1 MQRSKLTFLPGLITL
16 LILTG
21 GCQKSEPLTVAD
33 LYGDNMVIQ
42 ADAPIHIWGSGKPG
56 ARVQALFR
64 DQDISGRISGEG
76 LWDLELDPES
86 YSPSDDRPDSLV
98 IRSGKDQQVFRNL
111 LVGEVWVCSG
121 QSNMEMPLISNWASL
136 NNAEEEVRQA
146 DYPGLRLFTVQRGI
160 SFQPVDTLVSEGW
173 MECSPETIPG
183 FSATAYFFGRDIHRS
198 LGVPVGLI
206 HSSWGGT
213 VAEAWTSA
221 NSLRD
226 FPGFAEHVRLMS
238 EKAAS
243 MDSVRANYESELRQQ
258 AEEIAVLDIGIE
270 GTDTVFAQG
279 DMDVSGWTD
288 MDLPRMWEGTELGVF
303 DGSAWFV
310 REVDL
315 DETMAGSE
323 LTLCY
328 GAPDDWDEAWVNGVR
343 VGGSTEWDVPREYP
357 IPSGVVHPGM
367 NKIVIRVMDNG
378 GAGGFMGEATHFAL
392 KSSNGTSIS
401 LAGGWKA
408 HKGFDFRDVKII
420 PVSPFNPN
428 QPTVLYNAMIHPLLP
443 FHIRGAIWYQGES
456 NAGRAFQYRSLF
468 RTMIR
473 DWRTQWGQGDFPFLF
488 VQLANYMQRN
498 SEPVEDAWAELREA
512 QAMALQEPNTGMAV
526 AIDIGD
532 ALDIHPGNK
541 QEVGRRLALNALA
554 RVYDQD
560 VPFSGPMYSSMEIQ
574 GNRIVLSFDY
584 VLDGLST
591 SDNTPLKGFSICGED
606 RKFVWANAKITDNK
620 VQVSA
625 PGISNPIAVRYAW
638 SSNPACNLVN
648 SAGLPASPFRTD
660 QFKGITEPEP

>member
-1 MQRSKLTFLPGLITL
+1 MRTSKTSLLLGLL
-16 LILTG
+16 APLIWAS
-21 GCQKSEPLTVAD
+21 GCRQSEPLTVAD

-42 ADAPIHIWGSGKPG
+42 ADAPIHIWGSGTPG
-56 ARVQALFR
+56 AQVQVLFR
-64 DQDISGRISGEG
+64 EQEASGRVSGEG
-76 LWDLELDPES
+76 LWNLQLNPES
-86 YSPSDDRPDSLV
+86 ASPLSGGSDSLV
-98 IRSGKDQQVFRNL
+98 IRSGKDQQVFRNV

-136 NNAEEEVRQA
+136 NNAEEEVREA
-146 DYPGLRLFTVQRGI
+146 GYPGLRLFTVQRGI

-173 MECSPETIPG
+173 MECSPGTVPG
-183 FSATAYFFGRDIHRS
+183 FSATAYFFGRELYRT

-221 NSLRD
+221 NSLKD
-226 FPGFAEHVRLMS
+226 FPGFAEQVRHMS

-258 AEEIAVLDIGIE
+258 AAEIAVLDIGIE
-270 GTDTVFAQG
+270 GTDTLFGRG
-279 DMDVSGWTD
+279 DMDVSGWTA
-288 MDLPRMWEGTELGVF
+288 MDLPRMWEETELGVF

-310 REVDL
+310 KEVEL
-315 DETMAGSE
+315 DESMAGSE

-343 VGGSTEWDVPREYP
+343 VGGSSEWDVPREYP
-357 IPSGVVHPGM
+357 IPSGVAHQGM
-367 NKIVIRVMDNG
+367 NKIVIRVMDTG
-378 GAGGFMGEATHFAL
+378 GGGGFMGEAKHFAL
-392 KSSNGTSIS
+392 KSSSGSSIS
-401 LAGGWKA
+401 LARGWKA
-408 HKGFDFRDVKII
+408 HKGFDFRDVKTI

-428 QPTVLYNAMIHPLLP
+428 QPAVLYNAMIHPLLP

-473 DWRTQWGQGDFPFLF
+473 DWRTQWDQGDFPFYF

-498 SEPVEDAWAELREA
+498 EKPVEDSWAELREA

-554 RVYDQD
+554 QVYNHD
-560 VPFSGPMYSSMEIQ
+560 VPFSGPMYAGMEIK
-574 GNRIVLSFDY
+574 GNMIELSFDH
-584 VLDGLST
+584 VLDGLHT
-591 SDNTPLKGFSICGED
+591 SDNGPLTGFSICGED
-606 RKFVWANAKITDNK
+606 HKFVWANARITGNK
-620 VQVSA
+620 VEVSA
-625 PGISNPIAVRYAW
+625 PGISSPVAVRYAW

-660 QFKGITEPEP
+660 QFKGITEP